1 MSKTTR
7 KYKLNVLKVDF
18 LGSDIMNYSQK
29 ITEYLEK
36 EKREYEELVSRAS
49 MPYANE
55 VDEFLAQNALNE
67 RVSWRSDLLKKITDK
82 LPEDIAVQA
91 LCPSEH
97 AADETLRRQCRRR

>member
-1 MSKTTR
+1 
-7 KYKLNVLKVDF
+7 
-18 LGSDIMNYSQK
+18 MNYPQK

-36 EKREYEELVSRAS
+36 EKREYEELASRAS

-91 LCPSEH
+91 VRKGLGAEYMEKKASYVLSDKYKVVSYDTEK
-97 AADETLRRQCRRR
+97 